1 MHNIL
6 SMLVANTLWSPPNNQ
21 DLEIPS
27 FVYSCDI
34 STSIAVVVL
43 PWKARGRGGGGRGM
57 HIYCQSWSPILYGR
71 HQIIRIWKSPHLCI
85 VVVLVHLVM

>member
-6 SMLVANTLWSPPNNQ
+6 SMLVANTVWSRPNNQ
-21 DLEIPS
+21 DLEMPS

-34 STSIAVVVL
+34 STSSTVVVMH
-43 PWKARGRGGGGRGM
+43 WKARGRGGGGVM

-71 HQIIRIWKSPHLCI
+71 HQIIRIGKYPHLCI
-85 VVVLVHLVM
+85 VVILVHLVL